1 MKNKWAIKR
10 CSPEEG
16 HNFLQ
21 PSSNLLPASSTHFAP
36 FLPQMWAVKSGGFKI
51 HRTHISTKLF
61 ANFWEVRTLNLQRL
75 PEQVNNE
82 IYQCRQNFPEKRKSL
97 QEKTMTMMVDNTII
111 TTTEEWPKS
120 HLSVS
125 QSVNQVDSSITS
137 RSKSATLQLKK
148 GLGSFAHSF
157 IQFKYMIMIISS
169 SKGWHE
175 HSNTCKSND
184 MHTANRSRT
193 AVVCLQD
200 GLLWHSLLL
209 LLLLLLPLPGNF
221 VVITMI

>member
-125 QSVNQVDSSITS
+125 QSIRWRAASPAEASQQPFSWEKALAPLHTLSFSSSTWSWSSAAAKADMNTLIRASQMICTLQIDHVLLLFAC
-137 RSKSATLQLKK
+137 RMDCFDIRCCCCCCCRYQATL
-148 GLGSFAHSF
+148 
-157 IQFKYMIMIISS
+157 
-169 SKGWHE
+169 
-175 HSNTCKSND
+175 
-184 MHTANRSRT
+184 
-193 AVVCLQD
+193 
-200 GLLWHSLLL
+200 
-209 LLLLLLPLPGNF
+209 
-221 VVITMI
+221 